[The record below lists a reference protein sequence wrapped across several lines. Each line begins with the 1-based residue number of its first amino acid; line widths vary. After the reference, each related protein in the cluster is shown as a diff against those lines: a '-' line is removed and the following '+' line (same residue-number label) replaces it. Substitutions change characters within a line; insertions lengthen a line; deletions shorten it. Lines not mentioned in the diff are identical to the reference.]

1 MKRWLTKLVLFLI
14 LGAVVAFPLGIAL
27 DAIFSF
33 STRYHPD
40 YSDSVGLWL
49 YGEGT
54 DQQIRVQ
61 TNDDPTDGFTGFVFF
76 VCWKTHVDMSPIF
89 PTKTR
94 DTRSLRVS
102 LLRSSGPELWGKQCD
117 PWRPMLAEYFSANG
131 YDSKYVEGVAQ
142 PDEMDRER
150 TIWMAVWANGL
161 IVGIVLY
168 GIGRGSQRLVVSR
181 IRLNRERNGCCPMCG
196 YDLRGEFSGGC
207 PECGWRREVAS

>member
-1 MKRWLTKLVLFLI
+1 MKRRLFKLVVFLL
-14 LGAVVAFPLGIAL
+14 LGAIVAFPLGIAL

-54 DQQIRVQ
+54 DQQIREP
-61 TNDDPTDGFTGFVFF
+61 TNDDLTDDFAGFVYFE
-76 VCWKTHVDMSPIF
+76 CWNAPVDMSPIF

-94 DTRSLRVS
+94 DTRSLHVS
-102 LLRSSGPELWGKQCD
+102 LLRSSGQELWGKQCD

-131 YDSKYVEGVAQ
+131 YDSRYVEGVAQ
-142 PDEMDRER
+142 PDMDRER

-161 IVGIVLY
+161 IVGVVLY

-181 IRLNRERNGCCPMCG
+181 IRLNREHEGYCPMCG
-196 YDLRGEFSGGC
+196 YDLRGDFSAGC
-207 PECGWRREVAS
+207 PECGWRREDVS